1 MAAERRR
8 LVRTCLLAL
17 LVISV
22 SAAGLHGDA
31 VALPGDSPA
40 SAPDAAGQITNW
52 TATEAALPT
61 NAGTDPLAV
70 LGEVVCPA
78 DGSCVATGDYSD
90 TSGNQQ
96 GLIETLSGGNWTAM
110 EAPLP
115 ANAGT
120 DPRVLLGTAACP
132 APGSCVAT
140 GSYTDTS
147 GSQLGLIVTLSG
159 GIWTAMEAPLPA
171 NADGN
176 PSSSIGTPA
185 CPAPGSCVATGS
197 YTDTSGSQLGLIVT
211 LSGGIWTAMEAPLPG
226 NADGNPSSSIG
237 TPACPADGS
246 CVTTEDYTDTSGNVQ
261 SAIETLSG
269 GIWTA
274 IEAPMPTP
282 EAAPGDE
289 RNLLGS
295 VTCPAPGSCVAVGS
309 YAPTNGD
316 LQGLIETLSGGIW
329 TPTGAPL
336 PANAPATN
344 AYSSLDLETCPAV
357 GDCIALGWYYDTA
370 GKYHVVMESL
380 SGGIWSAAEQPL
392 PAHPAARNPS
402 DTTEGI
408 GDVACPS
415 TDSCFVVGSYF
426 DQGRKDKSII
436 ETLAQRVWS
445 TIKAPLP
452 TDTSRS
458 LESNLHDDTCSPD
471 GTCVAVAGDPLIETL
486 PGGESA
492 PAVSSADAATFTVG
506 QDGSFP
512 VTASG
517 TPAPSITEK
526 GKLPKGL
533 RFTAGAGAAT
543 ISGIPTGAPGSYHIT
558 IEAQNGV
565 PPTASQF
572 FTVTI
577 VPD

>member
-1 MAAERRR
+1 MMARTKSRLRPGYRRFRPFAAMAAERRR

-197 YTDTSGSQLGLIVT
+197 
-211 LSGGIWTAMEAPLPG
+211 
-226 NADGNPSSSIG
+226 
-237 TPACPADGS
+237 
-246 CVTTEDYTDTSGNVQ
+246 YTDTSGNVQ

-471 GTCVAVAGDPLIETL
+471 GTCVAVGSAAGDPLIETL